1 LRRAGRIPDVP
12 TYLNSPMAVHATE
25 LFCRFADQ
33 HRLSPEECAAMCEDV
48 RFVRTAEETKRL
60 TARHEPAIVLAASGM
75 ATGGRVLHHL
85 EQLAPDR
92 RNTVLFTG
100 FQAAGTR
107 GDALVRGAP
116 TVRVY
121 GGEVPVRAEVATLDS
136 LSAHADAD
144 ELLAWLATADSPPD
158 AVTVVHGEPL
168 AADTLRRR
176 IHDELGWPAR
186 VAAHGDGV
194 DVRTLH
200 AQGH

>member
-1 LRRAGRIPDVP
+1 
-12 TYLNSPMAVHATE
+12 
-25 LFCRFADQ
+25 
-33 HRLSPEECAAMCEDV
+33 
-48 RFVRTAEETKRL
+48 
-60 TARHEPAIVLAASGM
+60 M

-85 EQLAPDR
+85 EHLAPDR

-107 GDALVRGAP
+107 GDALVRGAA

-144 ELLAWLATADSPPD
+144 ELVAWLATASASPD

-176 IHDELGWPAR
+176 IHTELGWPTR
-186 VAAHGDGV
+186 VAAHGDRV
-194 DVRTLH
+194 DVRSRS
-200 AQGH
+200 GPVR